1 MSTKNRRLTTG
12 SASTLLLLLLLY
24 VENFTVDFLKE
35 EKKKNKT
42 EKEGSP
48 NAFKWSLLRA
58 D

>member
-12 SASTLLLLLLLY
+12 SASTLLLLLLY

-42 EKEGSP
+42 EKEGSQ
-48 NAFKWSLLRA
+48 NAFKWSPLRA